1 MILRKKLL
9 ILIEWFS
16 PGFKAGGPIKSCL
29 NIALA
34 LKNDYE
40 IYILTTDTDHG
51 DKLPYAGVK
60 TNEWIEDTEMNIK
73 IFYTQKAHLS
83 FKQIEQQINVVNP
96 DYIYLN
102 LLFSPHF
109 VIFPIWL
116 KFRNKI
122 IATLILSP
130 RGALYE
136 SALSL
141 KKYKKRPLLFL
152 YKLIKIQR
160 FIKFH
165 ATNEREKLAIE
176 YFFTNSNITIANNLP
191 NINQL
196 PNSGLH
202 KDPNKINC
210 IFIARIVPI
219 KNLSYILNALS
230 KISAEVN
237 FSIVGP
243 AENELYWHECKELI
257 ANLPKNINVTYLG
270 AKNSLEL
277 LSLLQKNHLF
287 ILPTTGEN
295 FGHSIF
301 ESLLA
306 GRPVLI
312 SDQTPWLNLNTF
324 NVGWDIPLNQQPAFI
339 NALEAAAAWN
349 QEDFNKSSQAA
360 WHYANEFIN
369 QPSLSK
375 YYYQLFS

>member
-9 ILIEWFS
+9 ILIEWFT

-40 IYILTTDTDHG
+40 IYVLTTDTDHG
-51 DKLPYAGVK
+51 EGMPYEGIK
-60 TNEWIEDTEMNIK
+60 INEWIDDKELNIK
-73 IFYTQKAHLS
+73 IFYAKKSTLS
-83 FKQIEQQINVVNP
+83 FRQIKQQINIINP
-96 DYIYLN
+96 DFIYLN

-109 VIFPIWL
+109 VIWPIWL
-116 KFRNKI
+116 KFKNKI
-122 IATLILSP
+122 FANLIISP
-130 RGALYE
+130 RGALYD

-141 KKYKKRPLLFL
+141 KWYKKRPLLFL
-152 YKLIKIQR
+152 YKLMRIER
-160 FIKFH
+160 FTNFH
-165 ATNEREKLAIE
+165 ATNERESLAIKD
-176 YFFTNSNITIANNLP
+176 FFTNSNIIIANNLP

-196 PNSGLH
+196 PNSHLQ
-202 KDPNKINC
+202 KTTNKINC

-219 KNLSYILNALS
+219 KNLLYILNAFLS
-230 KISAEVN
+230 ISAEVN

-243 AENELYWHECKELI
+243 AENELYWNECKKLI
-257 ANLPKNINVTYLG
+257 TKLPKNINVTYLG
-270 AKNSLEL
+270 AKNNVEL
-277 LSLLQKNHLF
+277 FALLQKNHLF

-312 SDQTPWLNLNTF
+312 SDQTPWLNLKSLNI
-324 NVGWDIPLNQQPAFI
+324 GWDIPLNQQHTFI
-339 NALEAAAAWN
+339 NALEEAAAWN

-360 WHYANEFIN
+360 WHYANKFIH

-375 YYYQLFS
+375 SYYQLFS

>member
-9 ILIEWFS
+9 ILLEWFS
-16 PGFKAGGPIKSCL
+16 PGFKAGGPIKSCMNL
-29 NIALA
+29 AFA

-51 DKLPYAGVK
+51 EKLPYEGIK
-60 TNEWIEDTEMNIK
+60 INEWINDNELNVK
-73 IFYTQKAHLS
+73 IFYAQKSHLS
-83 FKQIEQQINVVNP
+83 FKQIKQQINFVNA

-102 LLFSPHF
+102 LMFSPHF

-116 KFRNKI
+116 KFNNKVF
-122 IATLILSP
+122 AQLILSP
-130 RGALYE
+130 RGALYD
-136 SALSL
+136 SALNL
-141 KKYKKRPLLFL
+141 KWYKKRPLLFL
-152 YKLIKIQR
+152 YNLINIQR
-160 FIKFH
+160 FTRFH

-176 YFFTNSNITIANNLP
+176 YFFKNSKVIIANNLP
-191 NINQL
+191 NIHQL
-196 PNSGLH
+196 PNSCLQ
-202 KDPNKINC
+202 KNPNKINC

-219 KNLSYILNALS
+219 KNLSYILNALLN
-230 KISAEVN
+230 ISAEVN

-243 AENELYWHECKELI
+243 AENELYWNECKAMI
-257 ANLPKNINVTYLG
+257 VNLPKNIKVTYLG

-277 LSLLQKNHLF
+277 LALLQKNHLF

-312 SDQTPWLNLNTF
+312 SDQTPWLNLNF
-324 NVGWDIPLNQQPAFI
+324 LNVGWDIPLNQPHAFV

-375 YYYQLFS
+375 PYYQLFS

>member
-34 LKNDYE
+34 LKNDYD

-51 DKLPYAGVK
+51 EKLPYTGIK
-60 TNEWIEDTEMNIK
+60 TNEWIEDNELAIN
-73 IFYTQKAHLS
+73 IFYAQKVGLS
-83 FKQIEQQINVVNP
+83 YKHIAQQINTVKP
-96 DYIYLN
+96 DFIYLN

-116 KFRNKI
+116 KFKNKI
-122 IATLILSP
+122 AAQLVLCP

-141 KKYKKRPLLFL
+141 KSYKKIPLLFL
-152 YKLIKIQR
+152 YKFIKIQS
-160 FIKFH
+160 FTKFH
-165 ATNEREKLAIE
+165 ATNEREKLAIQK
-176 YFFTNSNITIANNLP
+176 FFSNSNITIANNLP
-191 NINQL
+191 SVNQL
-196 PNSGLH
+196 PNSSLQ
-202 KDPNKINC
+202 KVPNKSNC

-219 KNLSYILNALS
+219 KNLAYILNAL
-230 KISAEVN
+230 INITAEVD
-237 FSIVGP
+237 FTIVGP
-243 AENELYWHECKELI
+243 AENELYWNECKQLI
-257 ANLPKNINVTYLG
+257 DKLPGHIKVTYSG
-270 AKNSLEL
+270 AKNSFEL
-277 LSLLQKNHLF
+277 PALLQKNHLF

-301 ESLLA
+301 ESFLA

-312 SDQTPWLNLNTF
+312 SDQTPWLNLNSK
-324 NVGWDIPLNQQPAFI
+324 NIGWDIPLNQPPAFVD
-339 NALEAAAAWN
+339 ALTEAAAWS

-360 WHYANEFIN
+360 WQYAHEFIN
-369 QPSLSK
+369 QPALSTP
-375 YYYQLFS
+375 YYQMFS

>member
-1 MILRKKLL
+1 MVLRKKLL

-40 IYILTTDTDHG
+40 IYILTSDTDHG
-51 DKLPYAGVK
+51 ENLPYEGVK
-60 TNEWIEDTEMNIK
+60 TNEWINDKELNIN
-73 IFYTQKAHLS
+73 IFYAQKNSLS
-83 FKQIEQQINVVNP
+83 CKQIEQQINIVNP
-96 DYIYLN
+96 DFIYLN
-102 LLFSPHF
+102 LLFSTHF

-122 IATLILSP
+122 VAQLILSP

-136 SALSL
+136 SALGL
-141 KKYKKRPLLFL
+141 KAYKKRPLLFL

-160 FIKFH
+160 FTRFH

-176 YFFTNSNITIANNLP
+176 NFFTNSNITIANNLP
-191 NINQL
+191 SINQL
-196 PNSGLH
+196 PNSSLQ
-202 KDPNKINC
+202 KFPNKINC

-219 KNLSYILNALS
+219 KNLLYILNALIN
-230 KISAEVN
+230 ISAEVN
-237 FSIVGP
+237 FTIVGP
-243 AENELYWHECKELI
+243 AENELYWNECKDLI
-257 ANLPKNINVTYLG
+257 ADLPENINVTYLG

-277 LSLLQKNHLF
+277 LALLQENHLF

-312 SDQTPWLNLNTF
+312 SDQTPWLNLQSV
-324 NVGWDIPLNQQPAFI
+324 NVGWDISLNHQAAFV
-339 NALEAAAAWN
+339 NALEAAASWN
-349 QEDFNKSSQAA
+349 QEDFNKSSKAA
-360 WHYANEFIN
+360 WCYANEFIN
-369 QPSLSK
+369 QPSLTKS
-375 YYYQLFS
+375 YYQLFS